1 MFYTHQHRGQKII
14 FSFSRRQTLAIQESC
29 TDLVYLCDLSAQKR
43 KKKKRIEAL
52 PVCIYCSKGNQ
63 NAHEN
68 VASHA
73 HLLLP
78 QEVEK

>member
-29 TDLVYLCDLSAQKR
+29 TDLVYLCDLSE
-43 KKKKRIEAL
+43 KKKKIEAL
-52 PVCIYCSKGNQ
+52 PVCIFCSKGNQ

-78 QEVEK
+78 QEVER